1 MRWLVGIG
9 AEDVLKNFEA
19 EGFSTMAEV
28 HRAGLSEEDL
38 VVLGFEDE
46 ETRAKAVGSLAQMNA
61 ELGRP
66 EPEPGSESE
75 KTIQVTEL
83 TASDSD
89 AGTGTVLPGEPAEP

>member
-1 MRWLVGIG
+1 MVGIG

-28 HRAGLSEEDL
+28 HCAGLSEEDL

-61 ELGRP
+61 ELGRA
-66 EPEPGSESE
+66 GSESE

-83 TASDSD
+83 AASDSD

>member
-61 ELGRP
+61 ELGR
-66 EPEPGSESE
+66 EINQIVKS
-75 KTIQVTEL
+75 L
-83 TASDSD
+83 A
-89 AGTGTVLPGEPAEP
+89 L